1 MKKDILFI
9 IPSLSAGGGEKSLIN
24 LLEQIDYK
32 KYNVDLFTLNKEGLF
47 LDFVPRE
54 VNIIENSIDLEIFK
68 LPLHKSIIKFLSN
81 GKLQLAINRIMFS
94 IKNKKKISVS
104 KREQYAWKYIR
115 EAIGSLDKNYDV
127 AIGYLEKTSNYI
139 CADCVQA
146 NKKIGWIHTD
156 YNKLEADKDFDER
169 YLSKLDYIVTVSEEC
184 GEVLKKEF
192 NNLKERVKVIKNIV
206 SPSTIKKM
214 SLENIDIPKNEN
226 EKILVSVGR
235 LSYEKGF
242 DIAVK
247 ACKILKD
254 NGMKIKWVLVGEGT
268 ERSLLEKLI
277 NENQLKDEF
286 LLIGASSNPYKY
298 LSKADIYVQ
307 PSRFEGKSI
316 AMDEA
321 KILNKPIVATNFS
334 TVKDQITDK
343 VDGVITEMNSED
355 LARGI
360 MKLLF
365 DSNLKISIENN
376 LKKLKLGTE
385 SEIYKLYDLID

>member
-32 KYNVDLFTLNKEGLF
+32 RYNVDLFALNKEGLF
-47 LDFVPRE
+47 LDFVPSE
-54 VNIIENSIDLEIFK
+54 VNVIENSIDLEIFK
-68 LPLHKSIIKFLSN
+68 LPLHKSIIKFLSK
-81 GKLQLAINRIMFS
+81 GKLQLTIDRIMFF
-94 IKNKKKISVS
+94 IKNKKKISIS

-115 EAIGSLDKNYDV
+115 GAIGSLDKNYDV

-156 YNKLEADKDFDER
+156 YNKLEADKAFDDR

-192 NNLKERVKVIKNIV
+192 NNIEKRVKVIKNIV
-206 SPSTIKKM
+206 SPSTIRKM
-214 SLENIDIPKNEN
+214 SLENIDITKNDN

-235 LSYEKGF
+235 LSHEKGF

-254 NGMKIKWVLVGEGT
+254 NGMKIKWILVGEGI

-343 VDGVITEMNSED
+343 VDGIITEMNSKD
-355 LARGI
+355 LASGI
-360 MKLLF
+360 EKLIKDNELYF
-365 DSNLKISIENN
+365 SIIKNLNKMSF
-376 LKKLKLGTE
+376 GTE
-385 SEIYKLYDLID
+385 SEIYKLYTLID

>member
-9 IPSLSAGGGEKSLIN
+9 IPSLCAGGGEKSLIN

-32 KYNVDLFTLNKEGLF
+32 RYNVDLFVLNKEGLF

-68 LPLHKSIIKFLSN
+68 LPLHKSIIKFLSK
-81 GKLQLAINRIMFS
+81 GKLQLAINRIMFF
-94 IKNKKKISVS
+94 IKNKEKISIS

-139 CADCVQA
+139 CVDCVQA
-146 NKKIGWIHTD
+146 DKKIGWIHTD
-156 YNKLEADKDFDER
+156 YNKLEVDKGFDER

-192 NNLKERVKVIKNIV
+192 NNIEKRVKVIKNIV
-206 SPSTIKKM
+206 SPITIKKM
-214 SLENIDIPKNEN
+214 SLENIDIPRNDK

-235 LSYEKGF
+235 LSHEKGF

-254 NGMKIKWVLVGEGT
+254 SGMKIKWILVGEGT

-277 NENQLKDEF
+277 NENNLKDEF

-321 KILNKPIVATNFS
+321 KVLNKPIVATNFS

-343 VDGVITEMNSED
+343 VDGIITDMNEVD
-355 LARGI
+355 LAAGI
-360 MKLLF
+360 TKLIN
-365 DSNLKISIENN
+365 DSILRISIESN
-376 LKKLKLGTE
+376 LKKLILGTE
-385 SEIYKLYDLID
+385 SEIYKLYQLID

>member
-32 KYNVDLFTLNKEGLF
+32 RYNVDLFALNKEGLF
-47 LDFVPRE
+47 LDFVPSE
-54 VNIIENSIDLEIFK
+54 VNVIENSIDLEIFK
-68 LPLHKSIIKFLSN
+68 LPLHKSIIKFLSK
-81 GKLQLAINRIMFS
+81 GKLQLTIDRIMFF
-94 IKNKKKISVS
+94 IKNKKKISIS

-115 EAIGSLDKNYDV
+115 GAIGSLDKNYDV

-139 CADCVQA
+139 CVDCVQA

-156 YNKLEADKDFDER
+156 YNKLEADKAFDDR

-192 NNLKERVKVIKNIV
+192 NNIEKRVKVIKNIV
-206 SPSTIKKM
+206 SPSTIRKM
-214 SLENIDIPKNEN
+214 SLENIDITKNDN

-235 LSYEKGF
+235 LSHEKGF

-254 NGMKIKWVLVGEGT
+254 NGMKIKWILVGEGI

-343 VDGVITEMNSED
+343 VDGIITEMNSKD
-355 LARGI
+355 LASGI
-360 MKLLF
+360 EKLIKDNELYF
-365 DSNLKISIENN
+365 SIIKNLNKMSF
-376 LKKLKLGTE
+376 GTE
-385 SEIYKLYDLID
+385 SEIYKLYTLID

>member
-1 MKKDILFI
+1 MKKGILFI

-32 KYNVDLFTLNKEGLF
+32 RYNVDLFALNKEGLF
-47 LDFVPRE
+47 LDFVPSE

-68 LPLHKSIIKFLSN
+68 LPLHKSIIKFLSK
-81 GKLQLAINRIMFS
+81 GKLQLAINRIMFF

-104 KREQYAWKYIR
+104 KREQYAWKYIKG
-115 EAIGSLDKNYDV
+115 AIGSLDKNYDV

-139 CADCVQA
+139 CVDCVQA

-156 YNKLEADKDFDER
+156 YNKLEADKAFDDR

-192 NNLKERVKVIKNIV
+192 NNLEKRVKVIKNIV
-206 SPSTIKKM
+206 SPSTIRKM
-214 SLENIDIPKNEN
+214 SLENIDITKNDN

-235 LSYEKGF
+235 LSHEKGF

-254 NGMKIKWVLVGEGT
+254 NGMKIKWILVGEGI

-343 VDGVITEMNSED
+343 VDGIITEMNSKD
-355 LARGI
+355 LASGI
-360 MKLLF
+360 EKLIKDNELYF
-365 DSNLKISIENN
+365 SIIKNLNKMSF
-376 LKKLKLGTE
+376 GTE
-385 SEIYKLYDLID
+385 SEIYKLYTLID

>member
-32 KYNVDLFTLNKEGLF
+32 RYNVDLFALNKEGLF
-47 LDFVPRE
+47 LDFVPSE
-54 VNIIENSIDLEIFK
+54 VNVIENSIDLEIFK
-68 LPLHKSIIKFLSN
+68 LPLHKSIIKFLSK
-81 GKLQLAINRIMFS
+81 GKLQLTIDRIMFF
-94 IKNKKKISVS
+94 IKNKKKISIS

-115 EAIGSLDKNYDV
+115 GAIGSLDKNYDV
-127 AIGYLEKTSNYI
+127 AIGYLEKKSNYI
-139 CADCVQA
+139 CVDCVQA

-156 YNKLEADKDFDER
+156 YNKLEADKAFDDR

-192 NNLKERVKVIKNIV
+192 NNIEKRVKVIKNIV
-206 SPSTIKKM
+206 SPSTIRKM
-214 SLENIDIPKNEN
+214 SLENIDITKNDN

-235 LSYEKGF
+235 LSHEKGF

-254 NGMKIKWVLVGEGT
+254 NGMKIKWILVGEGI

-298 LSKADIYVQ
+298 LPKADIYVQ

-343 VDGVITEMNSED
+343 VDGIITEMNSKD
-355 LARGI
+355 LASGI
-360 MKLLF
+360 EKLIKDNELYF
-365 DSNLKISIENN
+365 SIIKNLNKMSF
-376 LKKLKLGTE
+376 GTE
-385 SEIYKLYDLID
+385 SEIYKLYTLID

>member
-68 LPLHKSIIKFLSN
+68 LPLHKSIIKFLSK
-81 GKLQLAINRIMFS
+81 GKLQFAINRIMFF

-139 CADCVQA
+139 CVDCVQA

-156 YNKLEADKDFDER
+156 YNKLEADKEFDER

-214 SLENIDIPKNEN
+214 SLENIDVPKNDN

-242 DIAVK
+242 DIAVR

-343 VDGVITEMNSED
+343 VDGVITEMNSKD
-355 LARGI
+355 LASG
-360 MKLLF
+360 
-365 DSNLKISIENN
+365 IENLIKDKELYFSIIKN
-376 LKKLKLGTE
+376 LNKMSFGTE
-385 SEIYKLYDLID
+385 SEIYKLYTLID

>member
-1 MKKDILFI
+1 
-9 IPSLSAGGGEKSLIN
+9 
-24 LLEQIDYK
+24 
-32 KYNVDLFTLNKEGLF
+32 
-47 LDFVPRE
+47 
-54 VNIIENSIDLEIFK
+54 
-68 LPLHKSIIKFLSN
+68 
-81 GKLQLAINRIMFS
+81 
-94 IKNKKKISVS
+94 
-104 KREQYAWKYIR
+104 
-115 EAIGSLDKNYDV
+115 
-127 AIGYLEKTSNYI
+127 
-139 CADCVQA
+139 
-146 NKKIGWIHTD
+146 
-156 YNKLEADKDFDER
+156 
-169 YLSKLDYIVTVSEEC
+169 
-184 GEVLKKEF
+184 
-192 NNLKERVKVIKNIV
+192 
-206 SPSTIKKM
+206 M

-286 LLIGASSNPYKY
+286 LLIGASYNPYKY

>member
-286 LLIGASSNPYKY
+286 LLIGASYNPYKY